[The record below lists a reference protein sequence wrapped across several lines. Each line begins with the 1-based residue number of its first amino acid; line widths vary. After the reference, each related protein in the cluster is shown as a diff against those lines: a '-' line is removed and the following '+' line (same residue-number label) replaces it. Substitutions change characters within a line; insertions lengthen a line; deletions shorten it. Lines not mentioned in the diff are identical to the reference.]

1 MLKQFFKSKNKLQTP
16 SIGSNSQI
24 VSQLHSLEIEK
35 DILTKT
41 IARLYQN
48 ETDLTKIQK
57 DRLLLKYQHQLGVV
71 ITRIEKLENASKHP
85 DLGPLGDG
93 LITLMDQKL
102 SQLDQRLYELTSKIQ
117 VAQTQN
123 DVKITKNNKNAN
135 EIENKFSLRASVTAE
150 LFLDNVRV
158 PNDNV
163 LPGVKGLKGPLSCLT
178 QARYG
183 ISWGVIGAAEACLEQ
198 LIEYTQTRVLFDRTL
213 DENQAIQIR
222 LADMQRRIVTSSLL
236 SYRLGQLKDEGKMDP
251 TQVSLAKWN
260 NVRMALDV
268 ARDARDML
276 GGSGISAEYV
286 PIRHMLNL
294 ESVITYEGTETIH
307 QLTVGRGL
315 TGKNAF

>member
-24 VSQLHSLEIEK
+24 VSQLHALEIEK

-117 VAQTQN
+117 VAQTENDAHNKKKNKKISETEVKSKPIFEKPIEEYANKSSDKFEITTLTSLPKLDPVKQSKYDEMLSQLSSDVITPPPMKPKIYEEQKTETVEIKEQN
-123 DVKITKNNKNAN
+123 IMPV
-135 EIENKFSLRASVTAE
+135 IENKPEPIVQQVPEPVMQQVTKPIVELPEEEDLDDDDDDDLNKIKTKIMETMSKIEQAE
-150 LFLDNVRV
+150 VD
-158 PNDNV
+158 
-163 LPGVKGLKGPLSCLT
+163 
-178 QARYG
+178 
-183 ISWGVIGAAEACLEQ
+183 
-198 LIEYTQTRVLFDRTL
+198 
-213 DENQAIQIR
+213 
-222 LADMQRRIVTSSLL
+222 
-236 SYRLGQLKDEGKMDP
+236 
-251 TQVSLAKWN
+251 
-260 NVRMALDV
+260 
-268 ARDARDML
+268 
-276 GGSGISAEYV
+276 
-286 PIRHMLNL
+286 
-294 ESVITYEGTETIH
+294 
-307 QLTVGRGL
+307 
-315 TGKNAF
+315 

>member
-24 VSQLHSLEIEK
+24 VSQLHALEIEK

-117 VAQTQN
+117 VAQTENDAHNKKKNKKISETEVKSKPIFEKPIEEYANKSSDKFEITTLTSLPKLDPVKQSKYDEMLSQLSSDVITPPPMKPKIYEEQKTEVGEIKEQN
-123 DVKITKNNKNAN
+123 IMPV
-135 EIENKFSLRASVTAE
+135 IENKPEPIV
-150 LFLDNVRV
+150 
-158 PNDNV
+158 
-163 LPGVKGLKGPLSCLT
+163 
-178 QARYG
+178 Q
-183 ISWGVIGAAEACLEQ
+183 
-198 LIEYTQTRVLFDRTL
+198 
-213 DENQAIQIR
+213 QI
-222 LADMQRRIVTSSLL
+222 
-236 SYRLGQLKDEGKMDP
+236 P
-251 TQVSLAKWN
+251 
-260 NVRMALDV
+260 
-268 ARDARDML
+268 
-276 GGSGISAEYV
+276 
-286 PIRHMLNL
+286 
-294 ESVITYEGTETIH
+294 ESVVQQVTKPIVELPEEEDLDDDDDDDLNKIKTKIMETMSKIE
-307 QLTVGRGL
+307 QAEVD
-315 TGKNAF
+315 

>member
-24 VSQLHSLEIEK
+24 VSQLHALEIEK

-117 VAQTQN
+117 VAQTENDAHNKKKNKKISETEVKSKPIFEKPIEEYANKSSDKFEITTLTSLPKLDPVKQSKYDEMLSQLSSDVITPPPMKPKIYEEQKTEVVEIKEQN
-123 DVKITKNNKNAN
+123 IMPV
-135 EIENKFSLRASVTAE
+135 IENKPEPIVQQVTEPVIQQVTKPIVELPEEEDLDDDDDDDDLNKIKTKIMETMSKIEQAE
-150 LFLDNVRV
+150 VD
-158 PNDNV
+158 
-163 LPGVKGLKGPLSCLT
+163 
-178 QARYG
+178 
-183 ISWGVIGAAEACLEQ
+183 
-198 LIEYTQTRVLFDRTL
+198 
-213 DENQAIQIR
+213 
-222 LADMQRRIVTSSLL
+222 
-236 SYRLGQLKDEGKMDP
+236 
-251 TQVSLAKWN
+251 
-260 NVRMALDV
+260 
-268 ARDARDML
+268 
-276 GGSGISAEYV
+276 
-286 PIRHMLNL
+286 
-294 ESVITYEGTETIH
+294 
-307 QLTVGRGL
+307 
-315 TGKNAF
+315 